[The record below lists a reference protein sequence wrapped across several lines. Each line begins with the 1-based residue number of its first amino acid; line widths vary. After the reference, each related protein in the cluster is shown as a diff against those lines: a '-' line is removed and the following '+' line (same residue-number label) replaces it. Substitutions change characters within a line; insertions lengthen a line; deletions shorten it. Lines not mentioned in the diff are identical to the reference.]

1 MVKWFMD
8 MNFNE
13 TFNDRGEKARF
24 VYRHNPLIVHSYD
37 IFEYQED
44 KTSYEPIGEYVLI
57 DIEEPQD
64 ITEKKL
70 INMMSLM
77 NGKKNLI
84 DFKSLTD
91 ERVLF
96 NIVSEADKSSKQKV
110 VFRTYN
116 GQGVSKEN
124 AVLTINR
131 GYFDD

>member
-96 NIVSEADKSSKQKV
+96 NIVSEADESSKQKV